1 MARKTKAPRGQTD
14 RPHAKEPNHS
24 PDLKSVKE
32 YSVCFLVA
40 FSEQKE
46 ISTDQTDQLSMTT
59 NEQCKIGGT
68 PRSEYDKTAQP
79 TQGHGCKG
87 LGEEQVIFVLLH
99 FNAPLTPLLLR
110 LTSYQATLLWH
121 LPIGLIEIIDPTLVR
136 LSRIK
141 TC

>member
-1 MARKTKAPRGQTD
+1 MRAECEVNEKRPENKGAAPWRGQTD

-40 FSEQKE
+40 FSEQKGSQPTRPNRPTLE
-46 ISTDQTDQLSMTT
+46 DKRARKS
-59 NEQCKIGGT
+59 GGT

-99 FNAPLTPLLLR
+99 FNGPSLF
-110 LTSYQATLLWH
+110 
-121 LPIGLIEIIDPTLVR
+121 D
-136 LSRIK
+136 
-141 TC
+141 